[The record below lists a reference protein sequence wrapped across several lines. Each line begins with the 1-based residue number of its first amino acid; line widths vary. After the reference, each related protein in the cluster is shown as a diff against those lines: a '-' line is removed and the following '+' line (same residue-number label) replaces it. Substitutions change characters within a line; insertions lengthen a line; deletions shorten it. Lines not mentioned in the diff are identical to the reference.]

1 MPLIAGEAAGTR
13 KRTGL
18 GTKMTITR
26 KLTSMATAAALAAT
40 ALGPMTT
47 AASATEWRQA
57 AGGNY
62 ARDWDGDH
70 RGERR
75 GSRHWDGDHDDG
87 PRHHRRYGH
96 RRHKDN
102 TGKYIA
108 IGLGALML
116 GIIASEAGRH

>member
-1 MPLIAGEAAGTR
+1 MAPGCRRQLLPQ
-13 KRTGL
+13 L
-18 GTKMTITR
+18 GR
-26 KLTSMATAAALAAT
+26 RPSD
-40 ALGPMTT
+40 
-47 AASATEWRQA
+47 R
-57 AGGNY
+57 
-62 ARDWDGDH
+62 RDGD
-70 RGERR
+70 RR

-87 PRHHRRYGH
+87 PRDHRRYGH

>member
-1 MPLIAGEAAGTR
+1 MTF
-13 KRTGL
+13 
-18 GTKMTITR
+18 TKQ
-26 KLTSMATAAALAAT
+26 LTSLATAAVIAAT
-40 ALGPMTT
+40 ALGPMAT

-62 ARDWDGDH
+62 SRNWDGDH
-70 RGERR
+70 DGDRHRDGDRR

-87 PRHHRRYGH
+87 PRDHRRYGH

>member
-1 MPLIAGEAAGTR
+1 
-13 KRTGL
+13 
-18 GTKMTITR
+18 MTITK

-40 ALGPMTT
+40 ALVPMATT
-47 AASATEWRQA
+47 ASAKDWNDGRK
-57 AGGNY
+57 GGNY
-62 ARDWDGDH
+62 SRNWDGD
-70 RGERR
+70 RGDRYDGRR
-75 GSRHWDGDHDDG
+75 H
-87 PRHHRRYGH
+87 RYGH

>member
-1 MPLIAGEAAGTR
+1 
-13 KRTGL
+13 
-18 GTKMTITR
+18 MTITR
-26 KLTSMATAAALAAT
+26 KLTSMATAAAIAAT
-40 ALGPMTT
+40 ALVPLATSAG
-47 AASATEWRQA
+47 AAEWRQA
-57 AGGNY
+57 AGVNY
-62 ARDWDGDH
+62 SRDWDGNGGGNRD
-70 RGERR
+70 RR